1 MRKLFFPWALTN
13 WRLSQDIL
21 AGLIVSILIIPQ
33 AIGYGLLAQLPAA
46 SALACCIFPL
56 LAYAIF
62 GNGRSLA
69 IGPVA
74 IVSLMVGDALSGIP
88 ATDQVASAQL
98 LAFQVAIVLLGL
110 RLLKLGNLVHFI
122 GHPVIH
128 GFTAAAALLI
138 IIKQLPLL
146 LGTSLFDGQLPHIAT
161 TTVGLLAILLLVGTS
176 KLKHPTLN
184 KLGPLLAILMGIGTL
199 LIWPD
204 AQLARVP
211 MDVDQPPIQLNW
223 TLPWQHFQLLF
234 PSAVLI
240 ALIGFLESTSVI
252 KSLTSNQPIHK
263 QNSMNPN
270 QELLGLSFANL
281 AASLFQAFP
290 VAGGFGRSMVNDKAG
305 ASSPLAGVFTAMFVL
320 VFLLFAREAIG
331 FIPIATLG
339 AIVFMAVLPLLNL
352 SPILKDRSI
361 MPNDKIVWLLTF
373 TTVFISGAE
382 IGIGAGV
389 LASLFFLIRSAS
401 HPHIAIIGRIPR
413 SAHFRNEKRHDVLTY
428 PCLLAIRI
436 DEGLHFANKEAV
448 HNYIEQAINQHPHA
462 VHLLLVCSAVNILDG
477 DGIELLMEWNEKL
490 KGQGIT
496 LHLAEV
502 KGPIMDKLKEVNFT
516 DQLNPGRVFL
526 STHEAFIALA
536 STDLEH

>member
-1 MRKLFFPWALTN
+1 MGKLFFPWTN
-13 WRLSQDIL
+13 TSWHLNQDIL

-74 IVSLMVGDALSGIP
+74 IVSLMVGDALSDIP
-88 ATDQVASAQL
+88 LADKVACAQL
-98 LAFQVAIVLLGL
+98 LALQVALVLLGL

-138 IIKQLPLL
+138 IFKQLPLL
-146 LGTSLFDGQLPHIAT
+146 VGASLFDGQLPHLAT
-161 TTVGLLAILLLVGTS
+161 TTLGLLAILLLVGTS
-176 KLKHPTLN
+176 KLNHPTLS
-184 KLGPLLAILMGIGTL
+184 KLGPLLAILMGIGAL
-199 LIWPD
+199 FIWPD

-211 MDVDQPPIQLNW
+211 MDDGQPPLHLNW
-223 TLPWQHFQLLF
+223 TLPWQYFQPLL
-234 PSAVLI
+234 PSSILI

-252 KSLTSNQPIHK
+252 KSLSSKQPLHK
-263 QNSMNPN
+263 QHGIDPN

-281 AASLFQAFP
+281 AAALFQAFP

-305 ASSPLAGVFTAMFVL
+305 ASSPLAGVFTATFVL
-320 VFLLFAREAIG
+320 VFLLFAREVIG
-331 FIPIATLG
+331 LIPIAILG
-339 AIVFMAVLPLLNL
+339 AIVFMAVLPLLDL
-352 SPILKDRSI
+352 KPILKDWAI

-373 TTVFISGAE
+373 AVVLIFGAE
-382 IGIGAGV
+382 VGIGAGV
-389 LASLFFLIRSAS
+389 LTSLFFLIRSAS
-401 HPHIAIIGRIPR
+401 HPHIAIIGRISG
-413 SAHFRNEKRHDVLTY
+413 SAHFRNEKRHEVLTY

-448 HNYIEQAINQHPHA
+448 NSYIEQAVYQHPNA
-462 VHLLLVCSAVNILDG
+462 VHLLLVCSAVNVLDG
-477 DGIELLMEWNEKL
+477 DGVELLMEWNEKL
-490 KGQGIT
+490 RAQGIT

-502 KGPIMDKLKEVNFT
+502 KGPIMDKLKEVHFT
-516 DQLNPGRVFL
+516 DQLNPGQVFL
-526 STHEAFIALA
+526 STHEAFMALA
-536 STDLEH
+536 SADLEH